1 MRRFFLLILILAL
14 VFAPNAGALLFP
26 FQQVVAELPK
36 TCPEC
41 TDWLNGKN
49 FDPDESAKIQETISE
64 TARIHGLTLNEFLII
79 ADKNGLY
86 GLHNGNDGGT
96 VAVNALKPDGSG
108 FSSGQ
113 DRVFTFGHESPGH
126 SSGGNSEEYA
136 DLMGSYA
143 LGAMNLSNW
152 LNGRERLTDS
162 SLSATDWLAAY
173 GDSDFIRYNNAW
185 GNFLAEQKDTH
196 KREDGYDRH
205 ALGQKTYEELVATDI
220 AMDERYKDDWGH
232 VTGPVLAMGEV
243 AKGGFE
249 LGSLVAQCGISWITL
264 GAYYPEAG
272 GKLWD
277 TAVSLPENIV
287 LGVVQSAE
295 DVFSGDMH
303 QATHGA
309 TNLFMVFFPVAKVKG
324 LVSTKGGALSLRAGE
339 AAAMELDASVAA
351 GMKSALPSLDDLSRA
366 ASTLN
371 RNQLTDA
378 GRALQKH
385 SSRPGTAFP
394 ATDWKPTTLNAAG
407 KSIVDDILTNPQTR
421 IVERTIRENN
431 MSVKVIDAISP
442 DGRGLRFTGDGT
454 RLKGFREP

>member
-1 MRRFFLLILILAL
+1 MHRFLLSAIILAL
-14 VFAPNAGALLFP
+14 AFSLNAGALFFP

-36 TCPEC
+36 TCLDC
-41 TDWLNGKN
+41 TGRLNGKN
-49 FDPDESAKIQETISE
+49 FDPDESAKIQETIAE

-79 ADKNGLY
+79 ADKNGLW
-86 GLHNGNDGGT
+86 GLHNGSDGGT
-96 VAVNALKPDGSG
+96 VAVNALKPNSSD
-108 FSSGQ
+108 FSSGK
-113 DRVFTFGHESPGH
+113 DRVFTCGHESPGH

-152 LNGRERLTDS
+152 LNGRERLSDS
-162 SLSATDWLAAY
+162 GQSANDWLAAY
-173 GDSDFIRYNNAW
+173 GDSDFVRYNNAW

-232 VTGPVLAMGEV
+232 VTGPMLAMGEV
-243 AKGGFE
+243 ARGGFE
-249 LGSLVAQCGISWITL
+249 LGSLLAQCGVSWITF
-264 GAYYPEAG
+264 GEYYPEAG

-277 TAVSLPENIV
+277 TAVSLPRNVVAGVQYSVEEIRFGDSHQMWHGWAN
-287 LGVVQSAE
+287 LAMLGLPAAKAGGVV
-295 DVFSGDMH
+295 V
-303 QATHGA
+303 
-309 TNLFMVFFPVAKVKG
+309 
-324 LVSTKGGALSLRAGE
+324 KGGARSLQAS
-339 AAAMELDASVAA
+339 AAAAAEFDAAA
-351 GMKSALPSLDDLSRA
+351 GMKSVLPSIDDLSRA

-385 SSRPGTAFP
+385 SSRPGTAFS

-421 IVERTIRENN
+421 IIERTIRENN